1 MGVGWVAEDN
11 SSALMT
17 SLGSDKSTLSI
28 VASDNIDFYRA
39 AAELSYDDEG
49 SYFILEKEWVV
60 KETSFRKQ
68 LQRLVRDR
76 SSSNT

>member
-17 SLGSDKSTLSI
+17 FLGSDKSILSI

-60 KETSFRKQ
+60 KETPFRKQ

>member
-1 MGVGWVAEDN
+1 
-11 SSALMT
+11 MT

-49 SYFILEKEWVV
+49 SYFILEKE
-60 KETSFRKQ
+60 
-68 LQRLVRDR
+68 
-76 SSSNT
+76 